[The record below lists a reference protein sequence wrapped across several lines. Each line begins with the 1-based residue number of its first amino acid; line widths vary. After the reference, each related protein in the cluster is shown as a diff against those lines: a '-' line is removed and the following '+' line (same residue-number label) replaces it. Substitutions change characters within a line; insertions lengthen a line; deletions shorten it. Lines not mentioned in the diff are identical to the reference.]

1 MDKIDRENAADPTTA
16 GVDPDTGR
24 RNIDD
29 DVTAEVVPGSEHGEP
44 VIISNVP
51 EGDDTPAHIAEQDDD
66 ALEPGFILRDRFEII
81 ELVHSGGMGR
91 VYKAL
96 PPRRELQHPQPRG
109 DHPVYG
115 ARQPPEPQRV

>member
-66 ALEPGFILRDRFEII
+66 ALGKLQNIGPGR
-81 ELVHSGGMGR
+81 G
-91 VYKAL
+91 
-96 PPRRELQHPQPRG
+96 ELQGFGFGP
-109 DHPVYG
+109 
-115 ARQPPEPQRV
+115 AF